1 VDHTLSWYAA
11 TRRSA
16 PRLKL
21 PIEAR
26 DMEEAKQGE
35 RDQHQP
41 LLRQHALRFGENS
54 YLMAAPFATMQEHN
68 NSRSTYVESG

>member
-1 VDHTLSWYAA
+1 
-11 TRRSA
+11 
-16 PRLKL
+16 
-21 PIEAR
+21 
-26 DMEEAKQGE
+26 MEEAKQGE